1 MKKYK
6 IVAICGKAGAGKDA
20 LLQALLRAYP
30 EAHEII
36 SYTTRPPRD
45 YEVDGKNYHFITKE
59 QFIQLIEEGKIFK
72 IEKGIYS
79 DKKDVNYLEIISKKY
94 PNAIFTMDSAFYY
107 HNLTDVIPEKEHL
120 ALKRDSTK
128 ISDSRIKVVYYQ
140 DKFFDIGKS
149 TLNINGVE
157 VKVYDKER
165 MLIELIRNRNSIG
178 FDYYKEIIENYREIK
193 ETLNTKK
200 IAEYISNFAIENHL
214 YDVIMKEVF

>member
-1 MKKYK
+1 MILLHKELIEKYK
-6 IVAICGKAGAGKDA
+6 
-20 LLQALLRAYP
+20 
-30 EAHEII
+30 
-36 SYTTRPPRD
+36 SD
-45 YEVDGKNYHFITKE
+45 YEIKKL
-59 QFIQLIEEGKIFK
+59 IQEGKIFK

-140 DKFFDIGKS
+140 DNLFEIGRS
-149 TLNINGVE
+149 TLKVNNINIPI
-157 VKVYDKER
+157 YDKER
-165 MLIELIRNRNSIG
+165 MLIELIRNRKNLG
-178 FDYYKEIIENYREIK
+178 FDYYKEIINNYREIR
-193 ETLNTKK
+193 ETLNTTK
-200 IAEYISNFAIENHL
+200 IAEYISKFSIENYL

>member
-1 MKKYK
+1 MILLYKELIEKYK
-6 IVAICGKAGAGKDA
+6 SNYKIKK
-20 LLQALLRAYP
+20 L
-30 EAHEII
+30 
-36 SYTTRPPRD
+36 
-45 YEVDGKNYHFITKE
+45 VD
-59 QFIQLIEEGKIFK
+59 EGRIFK

-79 DKKDVNYLEIISKKY
+79 DKKDANYLEIISKKY

-107 HNLTDVIPEKEHL
+107 HNLTDVIPEKEYL

-128 ISDSRIKVVYYQ
+128 INDSRIKVTYYQ

-149 TLNINGVE
+149 NLNINGVE
-157 VKVYDKER
+157 VQVYDKER
-165 MLIELIRNRNSIG
+165 MLIELIRNRNSMG

-200 IAEYISNFAIENHL
+200 IGEYISNFKIENHL

>member
-1 MKKYK
+1 MIFLYKELIKKYK
-6 IVAICGKAGAGKDA
+6 
-20 LLQALLRAYP
+20 
-30 EAHEII
+30 
-36 SYTTRPPRD
+36 S
-45 YEVDGKNYHFITKE
+45 NYKIKK
-59 QFIQLIEEGKIFK
+59 LIEEGKIFK

-79 DKKDVNYLEIISKKY
+79 DKKGVNYLEIISKKY

-107 HNLTDVIPEKEHL
+107 HNLTDVIPEKEYL

-128 ISDSRIKVVYYQ
+128 ISDNRIKVVYYQ

-149 TLNINGVE
+149 TLSINGVE

-193 ETLNTKK
+193 GTLNTTK
-200 IAEYISNFAIENHL
+200 IAKYISNFAMGNHL